1 MHFRAIIVVLCLA
14 APLAAGEY
22 AVLATGFRLHAERH
36 ETAGQIVRLYTSD
49 GSIDLPA
56 AQVVQF
62 EAEEY
67 MPAPPAVA
75 APAPA
80 PAPPAATPTPKE
92 LVEQAARKQGLP
104 AAFVHLVARAESGYQ
119 VNAVSP
125 KGAVGLMQL
134 MPETARTLGAD
145 PHDPA
150 QNVEAGVRYLRELL
164 LKYQDKPDQVRRAL
178 AAYNAGPG
186 AVERYDGVPPYRETQ
201 MYVEKVM
208 SEYKR
213 RAAE

>member
-1 MHFRAIIVVLCLA
+1 MEFRAIIGVLCLA

-22 AVLATGFRLHAERH
+22 AVLATGFRVHAERH
-36 ETAGQIVRLYTSD
+36 EKLDNRVRLFTGD

-56 AQVVQF
+56 AQVVSF

-67 MPAPPAVA
+67 VPAPPA
-75 APAPA
+75 
-80 PAPPAATPTPKE
+80 PAAAAQPAAVLSPRE

-104 AAFVHLVARAESGYQ
+104 ANFVHLVAQAESGYQ

-134 MPETARTLGAD
+134 MPETARMLGAD
-145 PHDPA
+145 ANDPA

-201 MYVEKVM
+201 MYVEKVL

-213 RAAE
+213 RTEQPVN